1 MLQIEGLKDEEKS
14 DWLEEA
20 SGQSGL
26 KTITQLTSGVRDQN
40 RVNVFVNGKFAF
52 SLDVK
57 QVVDLNVKVGRK
69 LSEEDLQKLQEA
81 SEFGKLYQRALEWA
95 LTRPRSLRETRDYLK
110 RRQLKRAQTNRKRK
124 SEELKLLPEIQDSA
138 IKLVVERLQERGYV
152 DDQKFA
158 EYYVENRF
166 VKKGVSRRRLEME
179 LRKKGVTE
187 DVIKRVLTESAR
199 DDKEELAKMVQKK
212 WRKYSKEKLV
222 AYLVR
227 QGFRYDEVQ
236 EAVEQKYS
244 ENEAES
250 FEVDS

>member
-1 MLQIEGLKDEEKS
+1 MLQIEGLGDTKKS

-20 SGQSGL
+20 ANQSDL
-26 KTITQLTSGVRDQN
+26 RTITQLTSGVRDPN

-69 LSEEDLQKLQEA
+69 LSEEDLHKLHEA

-95 LTRPRSLRETRDYLK
+95 LTRPHSLRETRDYLK
-110 RRQLKRAQTNRKRK
+110 RRQLKRVQTNRKRK
-124 SEELKLLPEIQDSA
+124 NEELKLLPEIQNSA
-138 IKLVVERLQERGYV
+138 IELVVERLQERGYV

-166 VKKGVSRRRLEME
+166 VKKGVSKKRLEME
-179 LRKKGVTE
+179 LRKKGVAE
-187 DVIKRVLTESAR
+187 DVIKKVLAETTR
-199 DDKEELAKMVQKK
+199 DDKEELAKMIQKK
-212 WRKYSKEKLV
+212 WKKYTKEKLI

-236 EAVEQKYS
+236 EAVAQKYS
-244 ENEAES
+244 ESEAERW
-250 FEVDS
+250 